1 MYHVIINPA
10 SRSGKGNR
18 VWQELEAVLKAQKTS
33 YIPHFTTQAGDAKQ
47 FVEELTGSLAE
58 DETVSLLVMG
68 GDGTLNESL
77 QGIRNFERTK
87 FYYVPTGSGND
98 FARDFTEKGK
108 PAQRL
113 ERLLKEPHEYRTDL
127 GVAKY
132 VRMDGTEQTH
142 YFAVSSGI
150 GFDAAV
156 CTEVENSK
164 WKPRFNKIGLG
175 KLVYLAIAL
184 RNLMKIQNIACKLT
198 LVDGNGETIEVSRKS
213 FIFAAAMNHKFEGG
227 GFMFAPQADAEDGL
241 LDLCLVQ
248 NMSKLRILRVLPTA
262 FKGKHVKF
270 KEVYMNKCRS
280 IHIRTDEP
288 MYIHSDGEVLGK
300 TRELQLSCMKQAL
313 CLYL

>member
-10 SRSGKGNR
+10 SRSGKGSK
-18 VWQELEAVLKAQKTS
+18 VWQELEAVLKAQNAVYT
-33 YIPHFTTQAGDAKQ
+33 PHFTTQPGDARH
-47 FVEELTGSLAE
+47 FVEELTGALG

-98 FARDFTEKGK
+98 FARDFAERGK
-108 PAQRL
+108 PA
-113 ERLLKEPHEYRTDL
+113 ERLKRILTQPHEYHTDI

-132 VRMDGTEQTH
+132 VLADGTERTH

-156 CTEVENSK
+156 CTEVEQSK

-175 KLVYLAIAL
+175 KLVYLVIAL
-184 RNLMKIQNIACKLT
+184 RNLMKIQDIACKLT
-198 LVDGNGETIEVSRKS
+198 LVDSEGKTIEVSRKS

-241 LDLCLVQ
+241 LDLCLVE
-248 NMSKLRILRVLPTA
+248 NMSKMRILRVLPTA

-280 IHIRTDEP
+280 IHIRADEQ
-288 MYIHSDGEVLGK
+288 MYIHADGEVLGK
-300 TRELQLSCMKQAL
+300 TKDMTFSCMKQAL
-313 CLYL
+313 TLYL